1 MKGVSCHA
9 DARTRMNRRSLP
21 HSAQFR
27 RRRHV
32 SAPIHPIS
40 LSQTEFFPYS
50 ALPRARS
57 KLPVCP
63 YRYGVSTYVHTVDMC
78 PSWEMN
84 VPPISFS
91 FIYQKQPSH
100 TLHYTSNTCQ
110 KSYKKLHSVDVYI
123 TRSRRERLGYR
134 KTSHQVE
141 SKIVGALIF
150 FDVRNILLN
159 FTTFLMKR
167 IALWEDAFSD
177 RSSTCRVAKS
187 PPNSRR

>member
-1 MKGVSCHA
+1 MSIMGDEC
-9 DARTRMNRRSLP
+9 
-21 HSAQFR
+21 
-27 RRRHV
+27 
-32 SAPIHPIS
+32 
-40 LSQTEFFPYS
+40 
-50 ALPRARS
+50 
-57 KLPVCP
+57 
-63 YRYGVSTYVHTVDMC
+63 STLT
-78 PSWEMN
+78 
-84 VPPISFS
+84 PISFS

-159 FTTFLMKR
+159 FTTFLMKKSSASHYGKMLFQIDHR
-167 IALWEDAFSD
+167 LVVWPNLLQIVVGNNSD
-177 RSSTCRVAKS
+177 G
-187 PPNSRR
+187 RRFDKIEITLQ